1 MAGQGSAMSFDP
13 DVQLILDMIRMA
25 GRPPFEELTPAEAR
39 EAYTASRAVLTPE
52 PQRVAAVHDLSC
64 PGPHGDI
71 RLRHY
76 RPAGVAPDDVLPALM
91 YFHGGG
97 WLLGGLDSHDTT
109 CRHFA
114 NAARCAV
121 ISVDYRMAP
130 EDKFPA
136 AVDDSAAATRW
147 AITQADTLGIDP
159 TRVAVGGDSAGGNL
173 AAVLALMARDGTLPK
188 LAFQLLIYPST
199 DMAMTT
205 VSSQTITQPVPLTSK
220 TMKWFIDH
228 YLRGPE
234 DVVDWRAS
242 PARAAN
248 LGGTA
253 PALVLT
259 CTCDPLRDEGIE
271 YARRLEREGVR
282 VTHLHFSD
290 QIHGFMSMGKV
301 IRTAGTAIDMM
312 AAVLGKALNPPG
324 PPG

>member
-1 MAGQGSAMSFDP
+1 MTYDP
-13 DVQLILDMIRMA
+13 DVQIILDMIRLA
-25 GRPPFEELTPAEAR
+25 NRPSFDELTPDEAR
-39 EAYTASRAVLTPE
+39 QAYTASRAVLAPE
-52 PQRVAAVHDLSC
+52 PQAVASVRDLSC

-71 RLRHY
+71 AVRSY
-76 RPAGVAPDDVLPALM
+76 RPIGSAPDQALPLLV

-114 NAARCAV
+114 NAASCAV
-121 ISVDYRMAP
+121 LSVDYRMAP
-130 EDKFPA
+130 EHKFPA
-136 AVDDSAAATRW
+136 AVDDSAAATQW
-147 AITQADTLGIDP
+147 AIANAAMLGIDP
-159 TRVAVGGDSAGGNL
+159 ARVAVGGDSAGGNL
-173 AAVLALMARDGTLPK
+173 AAVMALMARDGALPP
-188 LAFQLLIYPST
+188 LAFQLLVYPAT

-205 VSSQTITQPVPLTSK
+205 VSSQTITERVPLTSK

-228 YLRGPE
+228 YMRGPA
-234 DVVDWRAS
+234 DVLDWRAS
-242 PARAAN
+242 PARAAD
-248 LGGTA
+248 LSGTA

-259 CTCDPLRDEGIE
+259 CSCDPLRDEGID

-290 QIHGFMSMGKV
+290 QIHGFMSMGKI

-324 PPG
+324 PPA

>member
-1 MAGQGSAMSFDP
+1 
-13 DVQLILDMIRMA
+13 L
-25 GRPPFEELTPAEAR
+25 
-39 EAYTASRAVLTPE
+39 
-52 PQRVAAVHDLSC
+52 
-64 PGPHGDI
+64 
-71 RLRHY
+71 RLY
-76 RPAGVAPDDVLPALM
+76 RPAGTTPDDVLPALL

-121 ISVDYRMAP
+121 VSVDYRMAP
-130 EDKFPA
+130 EHKFPA
-136 AVDDSAAATRW
+136 AVDDSAAATQW
-147 AITQADTLGIDP
+147 VISHAAPLGVDP
-159 TRVAVGGDSAGGNL
+159 ARVAVGGDSAGGNL
-173 AAVLALMARDGTLPK
+173 AAVMALMARNGTLPK
-188 LAFQLLIYPST
+188 LAFQLLVYPAT

-205 VSSQTITQPVPLTSK
+205 VSSQTITQTVPLTSA

-228 YLRGPE
+228 YMRGPE

-242 PARAAN
+242 PARAAD
-248 LGGTA
+248 LSGTA

-259 CTCDPLRDEGIE
+259 CSCDPLRDEGVE

-290 QIHGFMSMGKV
+290 QIHGFMSMGRI

-312 AAVLGKALNPPG
+312 AGVLGKALWPP
-324 PPG
+324 PRPV

>member
-1 MAGQGSAMSFDP
+1 MPFDP
-13 DVQLILDMIRMA
+13 DVGIILDMMRLA
-25 GRPPFEELTPAEAR
+25 GRPPFEALTPAEAR
-39 EAYTASRAVLTPE
+39 QAYTASRAVLAPE
-52 PQRVAAVHDLSC
+52 PQPVAEVRDISC
-64 PGPHGDI
+64 PGPHGEI
-71 RLRHY
+71 GLRCY
-76 RPAGVAPDDVLPALM
+76 RPIGAQPGQVLPLLI

-130 EDKFPA
+130 EHKFPA
-136 AVDDSAAATRW
+136 AVDDSVAATRW
-147 AITQADTLGIDP
+147 IVAQGASLGIDAA
-159 TRVAVGGDSAGGNL
+159 RVAVGGDSAGGNL
-173 AAVLALMARDGTLPK
+173 AAVLALMARDGALPA
-188 LAFQLLIYPST
+188 LCFQVLIYPAT

-228 YLRGPE
+228 YLRGPD

-242 PARAAN
+242 PARAAD
-248 LGGTA
+248 LSGTA

-259 CTCDPLRDEGIE
+259 CSCDPLRDEGIA

-290 QIHGFMSMGKV
+290 QIHGFMSMGRI
-301 IRTAGTAIDMM
+301 IRAGGTAIDMM
-312 AAVLGKALNPPG
+312 AAVLGKALNPP
-324 PPG
+324 PPPE

>member
-1 MAGQGSAMSFDP
+1 MTFDP
-13 DVQLILDMIRMA
+13 DVQIILDMIRIA
-25 GRPPFEELTPAEAR
+25 GRPAFETLTPDEAR
-39 EAYTASRAVLTPE
+39 QAYTASRALLVPE
-52 PQRVAAVHDLSC
+52 PQPVAETRELAC

-71 RLRHY
+71 ALRFY
-76 RPAGVAPDDVLPALM
+76 RPAGTERGQALPALV

-121 ISVDYRMAP
+121 VSVDYRMAP
-130 EDKFPA
+130 EHKFPA

-147 AITQADTLGIDP
+147 IIDHAASLGTDP
-159 TRVAVGGDSAGGNL
+159 ARVAVGGDSAGGNL
-173 AAVLALMARDGTLPK
+173 AAVLALMARDGTLPP
-188 LAFQLLIYPST
+188 LAFQLLIYPAT

-205 VSSQTITQPVPLTSK
+205 VSSQTITQAVPLTSK

-228 YLRGPE
+228 YMRGQG
-234 DVVDWRAS
+234 DITDWRAS
-242 PARAAN
+242 PARAAD
-248 LGGTA
+248 LSGTA

-259 CTCDPLRDEGIE
+259 CACDPLRDEGID

-290 QIHGFMSMGKV
+290 QIHGFMSMGKI
-301 IRTAGTAIDMM
+301 IRTAGVAIDMM
-312 AAVLGKALNPPG
+312 AGVLGKALWPP
-324 PPG
+324 PT

>member
-1 MAGQGSAMSFDP
+1 MPFDS
-13 DVQLILDMIRMA
+13 DVQIILDMMRLA

-39 EAYTASRAVLTPE
+39 QAYAASRAVLSPD
-52 PQRVAAVHDLSC
+52 PRPVADTRDLSC
-64 PGPHGDI
+64 PGLHGDI
-71 RLRHY
+71 PLRFY
-76 RPAGVAPDDVLPALM
+76 RPAGSTPDQVLPLLV

-121 ISVDYRMAP
+121 LSVDYRMAP
-130 EDKFPA
+130 EFKFPA

-147 AITQADTLGIDP
+147 AIANAATLAIDP
-159 TRVAVGGDSAGGNL
+159 ARVAVGGDSAGGNL
-173 AAVLALMARDGTLPK
+173 AAVMALLARDGALPK
-188 LAFQLLIYPST
+188 LAFQLLIYPAT

-205 VSSQTITQPVPLTSK
+205 VSSRTITERVPLTSK

-228 YLRGPE
+228 YLRGPA
-234 DVVDWRAS
+234 DIVDWRAS
-242 PARAAN
+242 PGRAAD
-248 LGGTA
+248 LAGTA

-259 CTCDPLRDEGIE
+259 CSCDPLRDEGVD

-290 QIHGFMSMGKV
+290 QIHGFMSMGKIV
-301 IRTAGTAIDMM
+301 RTSGIAIDMM
-312 AAVLGKALNPPG
+312 AAVLGQALNPPG